1 MTLKSDFQSC
11 IIGVLKYLKVKY
23 SENEYEE
30 FEYYLPLLNNKGY
43 RKTQTLKQIN
53 FQKIIQNYR
62 SDLEKIPSYIK
73 ARNTIKNLI
82 KNKSK
87 NYDQIIIQFIVSY
100 LRLSEKTNFLFSKSK
115 FNQCFTYYMDFIHP
129 NLGKRCYFT
138 PLHNFQ
144 ITAEKKNIRL
154 SNVYTIRK
162 ITSREFQTVAK
173 LVKTS
178 EFKTI
183 GLSDKPSTKF
193 RNLRYVLVKYTDET
207 SKRSEVKEEM
217 DFIISVLKLFKNQH
231 VQSGGL
237 YYQSVKKWQMDPIK
251 PHNTESEIL
260 PSKNQFIIK
269 DVHELKK
276 LEQFSKKY
284 SSIKW
289 NNKNNYIKVAMKKFS
304 AATDEKTFDNQV
316 LDYSMAAECL
326 YTSDEKEG
334 LSALIATR
342 VAALLGRNKK
352 QRIEYF
358 QKWRS
363 LYGIRSR
370 IVHGEPIQDLLTKN
384 NLKSEKAVIDHFDK
398 IVRESIKRFINLS
411 TKNDKHKN
419 VLEKI
424 NKLLFSDRL
433 KELDAI

>member
-1 MTLKSDFQSC
+1 MTQKSDFQSC
-11 IIGVLKYLKVKY
+11 VIDVLKYLKDKY
-23 SENEYEE
+23 SENNYEE
-30 FEYYLPLLNNKGY
+30 FEYYMPILNNKGY
-43 RKTQTLKQIN
+43 RKTQTLIQIN

-73 ARNTIKNLI
+73 AKNTIKKSI
-82 KNKSK
+82 KGKAN
-87 NYDQIIIQFIVSY
+87 NYDQIIIQFIISY

-115 FNQCFTYYMDFIHP
+115 FNECFTYYVDFIHP
-129 NLGKRCYFT
+129 NLGKRYYFT

-154 SNVYTIRK
+154 SNVCTIRK

-173 LVKTS
+173 LVRSS

-207 SKRSEVKEEM
+207 SKRSDVKEKM
-217 DFIISVLKLFKNQH
+217 DFMISVLKLFKNQH
-231 VQSGGL
+231 IQSGGL
-237 YYQSVKKWQMDPIK
+237 YYQPVKKWRMDPIK
-251 PHNTESEIL
+251 PHNTEPEIL
-260 PSKNQFIIK
+260 LSKNQFIIK
-269 DVHELKK
+269 DIHELKK

-289 NNKNNYIKVAMKKFS
+289 NDKNNYIKVAIKKFL
-304 AATDEKTFDNQV
+304 AATDENTFDNKI

-334 LSALIATR
+334 LTTLIATR

-358 QKWRS
+358 KKWRA
-363 LYGIRSR
+363 LYGIRSK
-370 IVHGEPIQDLLTKN
+370 IIHGESIRDWLTKN
-384 NLKSEKAVIDHFDK
+384 NFKTEKDVIDHFDK
-398 IVRESIKRFINLS
+398 IVRESIKRFIRLS
-411 TKNDKHKN
+411 TKNDNHKN
-419 VLEKI
+419 ALDKI

>member
-1 MTLKSDFQSC
+1 MTQKSDFQSC
-11 IIGVLKYLKVKY
+11 VIDVLKYLKDKH
-23 SENEYEE
+23 SENNYEE
-30 FEYYLPLLNNKGY
+30 FEYYMPILNNKGY
-43 RKTQTLKQIN
+43 KKTQTLMQIN
-53 FQKIIQNYR
+53 FQKIIQNHR

-73 ARNTIKNLI
+73 AKNTIKKSI
-82 KNKSK
+82 KGKAN

-115 FNQCFTYYMDFIHP
+115 FDECFTYYMDFIQP
-129 NLGKRCYFT
+129 NLGKKCYFT

-144 ITAEKKNIRL
+144 TTAERKNIRL

-162 ITSREFQTVAK
+162 ITSREFQSVAK

-178 EFKTI
+178 AFKTS
-183 GLSDKPSTKF
+183 GQLDKPHTKF

-207 SKRSEVKEEM
+207 SKRSDVKEEM
-217 DFIISVLKLFKNQH
+217 DFMISVLKLFKNQY
-231 VQSGGL
+231 VQSGDL
-237 YYQSVKKWQMDPIK
+237 YYQPVKKWQIDPIEH
-251 PHNTESEIL
+251 HNTEPEIL
-260 PSKNQFIIK
+260 LSKNQFIIK
-269 DVHELKK
+269 DIHELKK
-276 LEQFSKKY
+276 LERFSKKY

-289 NNKNNYIKVAMKKFS
+289 DVKNKYIKVAMRKFS
-304 AATDEKTFDNQV
+304 AATDENTFDNKI

-326 YTSDEKEG
+326 YTSDEREG
-334 LSALIATR
+334 LTTLIATR

-363 LYGIRSR
+363 LYGIRSK
-370 IVHGEPIQDLLTKN
+370 IVHGEPIQDLITKN
-384 NLKSEKAVIDHFDK
+384 NLKSEKDVIDHFDK

-411 TKNDKHKN
+411 TKNDSHKN

-424 NKLLFSDRL
+424 NELLFSDRL